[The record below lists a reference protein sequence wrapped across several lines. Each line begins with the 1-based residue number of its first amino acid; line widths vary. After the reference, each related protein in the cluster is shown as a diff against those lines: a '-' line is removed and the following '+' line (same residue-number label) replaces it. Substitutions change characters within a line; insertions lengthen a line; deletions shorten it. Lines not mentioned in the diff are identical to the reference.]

1 MGVGIWV
8 RKTCSYLSSCPVLHL
23 QFERSMKTLNVSES
37 GEIHLVLV
45 QLELQTT
52 ETVTGTKRII
62 SAYPHTVHSDLGGVM
77 QKLG

>member
-1 MGVGIWV
+1 
-8 RKTCSYLSSCPVLHL
+8 
-23 QFERSMKTLNVSES
+23 MKTLNVSES

>member
-1 MGVGIWV
+1 
-8 RKTCSYLSSCPVLHL
+8 
-23 QFERSMKTLNVSES
+23 MKTLNVSES

-62 SAYPHTVHSDLGGVM
+62 STYPHAVHSDLGGVK
-77 QKLG
+77 QSLV